1 MAVNMP
7 SLPVK
12 LRALRAE
19 KDWTVRQAAKKIGT
33 TVDNLSR
40 IERGLRHPRA
50 KTLRKFA
57 EAYEVSLED
66 LLTLEEN
73 QPPLLV

>member
-1 MAVNMP
+1 MP

-19 KDWTVRQAAKKIGT
+19 KDWTVREAAEKIGT

-40 IERGLRHPRA
+40 IERGIRHPRA
-50 KTLRKFA
+50 RTLRKFA
-57 EAYEVSLED
+57 ETYGVPLESLLSLE
-66 LLTLEEN
+66 EESRH
-73 QPPLLV
+73 PLAA